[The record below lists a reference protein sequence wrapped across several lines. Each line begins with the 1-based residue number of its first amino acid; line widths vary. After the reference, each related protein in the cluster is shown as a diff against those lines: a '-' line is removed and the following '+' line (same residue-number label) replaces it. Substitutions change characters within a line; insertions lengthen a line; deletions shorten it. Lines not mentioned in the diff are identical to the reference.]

1 MIVRFGFVA
10 MTTLLP
16 NKSPSKTMTYAN
28 FTKLADREA
37 GIRKLERIAE
47 ENLHNTLKV
56 MRHAVAHDIKM
67 YRFSSKLIPLVT
79 HDEFADW
86 SPWPALRESFQA
98 IGAFAKEKGMRV
110 SFHPDHFCV
119 FSTPRPEVLAK
130 SKEDMEYHV
139 RMLEEMGLDESAKCN
154 IHVGG
159 AYGDKAKSQA
169 RFIEQFSALPDRLR
183 NRITLEND
191 DKTFTLRETLEA
203 AEAVRNPVVLD
214 LHHHA
219 VNDGGESDAAL
230 YGELWPRVLRTW
242 EWQGPGAKPE
252 RELVAPGAALAGGGD
267 GATRQS
273 AGEAGGAPV
282 SFEGRLAPKLHLSS
296 PKNERDPRGHADNVE
311 VEPVLRFLRE
321 VAGSVN
327 QLDCML
333 EAKNK
338 DGAVLA
344 LMDDMKRLA
353 AAGQGIRV
361 LDDATIE
368 IL

>member
-37 GIRKLERIAE
+37 GLRKLTRIAE

-79 HDEFADW
+79 HEEFADW
-86 SPWPALRESFQA
+86 SPWPDLRPSFQA

-139 RMLEEMGLDESAKCN
+139 RMLEEMGLDESTKCN

-159 AYGDKAKSQA
+159 AYGDKAKSLA
-169 RFIEQFSALPDRLR
+169 RFIEQFGALPDRLR

-191 DKTFTLRETLEA
+191 DKTFTLRETIEA
-203 AEAVRNPVVLD
+203 AEAVRTPAVLD

-219 VNDGGESDAAL
+219 VNNGGESDAAL
-230 YGELWPRVLRTW
+230 YGELWPRILRTW
-242 EWQGPGAKPE
+242 DWQGGAAKPG
-252 RELVAPGAALAGGGD
+252 RELVAAGASRAGD
-267 GATRQS
+267 GGSANRQG
-273 AGEAGGAPV
+273 AEEAAGAPV
-282 SFEGRLAPKLHLSS
+282 SSEGRLAPKLHLSS
-296 PKNERDPRGHADNVE
+296 PKSEREPRGHADNVE
-311 VEPVLRFLRE
+311 AEPVLRFLRE

-338 DGAVLA
+338 DGAVIA
-344 LMDDMKRLA
+344 LMEDMKRLA
-353 AAGQGIRV
+353 AAGQGIRI
-361 LDDATIE
+361 LDGATIE
-368 IL
+368 VV